1 MKSIIDAYKTVV
13 QRSIIRPEPVQIV
26 TETTVPEEL
35 QHIPESWDHHGKVS
49 DETYT
54 KMKSSLKQGSFT
66 HFPLESTA
74 SDADPDV
81 IEHLTKHGYEIKDY
95 KAGTATI
102 KKTVG
107 DPSRGIPLRDK
118 HVEEKIGSI
127 LEKTGATP
135 EVKTSFINDPSRAAS
150 KSSQHVVIA
159 TSPLAIAGMTTGT
172 AWRDQ
177 SCMNMPSGAYQHK
190 LKDDSENGTHVAFL
204 VPHDDVTA
212 FKHGE
217 PSKPLA
223 RIALKPFHGPGGDTI
238 FRPENKTYGADNSAF
253 AKAVSQ
259 WSNEN
264 YPAQPG
270 HTYTKNQH
278 VYDDTGNHE
287 YHAMSTDDIE
297 DHVEN
302 GTTFPRGAM
311 IDHHLIDHAIAHAAK
326 HYSYENEPEHAAT
339 RSRDHARTL
348 MEMSYIPNLTTSHV
362 AKIHRQIENL
372 SDIGDNS
379 IMNRLAFNHMMQ
391 YHGDKASTAMMN
403 KFMSQGDVQ
412 PTKSM
417 LMNPKLPDEAL
428 DKVSPKDYGFVR
440 RSKLK
445 QQHIDKLVD
454 HVIAGNGGDRTMHEL
469 KDHLSSDNLHK
480 IIANPDSFGGGIE
493 QTIIDAKKFDRS
505 HHAAILN
512 NINKIQNPY
521 IRRETINHLLKSSKF
536 ADVEDAHHLP
546 GNSMYANLLENPH
559 IGEDVHVKLK
569 REFMNNT
576 TGGVPTAQNVRYL
589 SRAYGFGDM
598 DLIPKT
604 ISKHL
609 TTDDYDRLSEHNYN
623 LGFEDKQHSNKFL
636 DANFNRAKKLDKQ
649 IGETITAGHAKYPDF
664 DETQDADVRTLKDRL
679 HNHLTNYA
687 SNIDNHIDNHVRD
700 EDWSGVKDFGEHEK
714 TLNRLSGSDEP
725 THSID
730 WLDHYKTPKHPTHDN
745 EENEHYTD
753 NFLDLGIRLHDLKRN
768 HSYD

>member
-1 MKSIIDAYKTVV
+1 MKSITEAYLRMLQPAAT
-13 QRSIIRPEPVQIV
+13 PEVI

-49 DETYT
+49 DETYA
-54 KMKSSLKQGSFT
+54 KMKSALKQGSFT

-81 IEHLTKHGYEIKDY
+81 IEHLTNHGYEIKDY

-127 LEKTGATP
+127 LERTGATP
-135 EVKTSFINDPSRAAS
+135 AIKTSFMNDPSRAAS
-150 KSSQHVVIA
+150 KSSHHVVIA

-238 FRPENKTYGADNSAF
+238 FRPENKTYGANNSAF

-270 HTYTKNQH
+270 HTYTKNRH
-278 VYDDTGNHE
+278 VYDDTGNAD
-287 YHAMSTDDIE
+287 YHALSKEDIE
-297 DHVEN
+297 HHVEN
-302 GTTFPRGAM
+302 GTTFERGAM
-311 IDHHLIDHAIAHAAK
+311 IDHHLIDHAISHAAK

-372 SDIGDNS
+372 SDIGDNP

-417 LMNPKLPDEAL
+417 LMNPKISDEVL
-428 DKVSPKDYGFVR
+428 DKVDPQDYQFVR
-440 RSKLK
+440 RSRLK
-445 QQHIDKLVD
+445 DKHIDKLVD
-454 HVIAGNGGDRTMHEL
+454 YVAAGKGGARTVGEM
-469 KDHLSSDNLHK
+469 KDHLSSDHINKLIHSDNLDLVYDR
-480 IIANPDSFGGGIE
+480 IL
-493 QTIIDAKKFDRS
+493 DAKNFNED
-505 HHAAILN
+505 HHNAMLLAV
-512 NINKIQNPY
+512 NKQTNPY
-521 IRRETINHLLKSSKF
+521 LQNHSINTILKTSKF
-536 ADVEDAHHLP
+536 AKVEDVQHKP
-546 GNSMYANLLENPH
+546 GATMYSALMENPH
-559 IGEDVHVKLK
+559 IGPEVHNNLK
-569 REFMNNT
+569 KEFIDNA
-576 TGGVPTAQNVRYL
+576 TGGNPDRKSIRLPSDVF
-589 SRAYGFGDM
+589 GFGEM
-598 DLIPKT
+598 YNIPKKMSDHFT
-604 ISKHL
+604 K
-609 TTDDYDRLSEHNYN
+609 DDYARLAEHNYAAS
-623 LGFEDKQHSNKFL
+623 FEDKQHSNKFL
-636 DANFNRAKKLDKQ
+636 DAGFNRAKHIDSQ
-649 IGETITAGHAKYPDF
+649 ITDTIKNGHAKYPDF
-664 DETQDADVRTLKDRL
+664 DESQDADVRTLKERL

-700 EDWSGVKDFGEHEK
+700 DDWSGVKDFGEHEK

-730 WLDHYKTPKHPTHDN
+730 WLDHYSTPKKRNVEST
-745 EENEHYTD
+745 ENEHYND
-753 NFLDLGIRLHDLKRN
+753 NFLDLGIRLHDLNRHHTN
-768 HSYD
+768 QYE

>member
-1 MKSIIDAYKTVV
+1 MKSIAQAYLRMLQSVDV
-13 QRSIIRPEPVQIV
+13 PEVI

-49 DETYT
+49 DETYA
-54 KMKSSLKQGSFT
+54 KMKSALKQGSFT

-74 SDADPDV
+74 ADADPDV
-81 IEHLTKHGYEIKDY
+81 IEHLTNHGYEIKDY

-223 RIALKPFHGPGGDTI
+223 RIALKPFHGRGGDTI

-253 AKAVSQ
+253 TKAVSH
-259 WSNEN
+259 WASEN
-264 YPAQPG
+264 YPAEPG
-270 HTYTKNQH
+270 HSYTKNRN
-278 VYDDTGNHE
+278 VYDDTGNAD
-287 YHAMSTDDIE
+287 YHALSKEDIE
-297 DHVEN
+297 HHVEN
-302 GTTFPRGAM
+302 GTTFERGAM
-311 IDHHLIDHAIAHAAK
+311 IDNHLIDHAISHAAK
-326 HYSYENEPEHAAT
+326 HFSYENEPEHAAT

-348 MEMSYIPNLTTSHV
+348 MEMSYIPNLTTAHV
-362 AKIHRQIENL
+362 AKINRHIDSL
-372 SDIGDNS
+372 SASGDNT
-379 IMNRLAFNHMMQ
+379 IMNRLAFNHLMT
-391 YHGDKASTAMMN
+391 YHGDKASTSMMH
-403 KFMSQGDVQ
+403 KFMTQGDVQ

-417 LMNPKLPDEAL
+417 LMNPKLPDDVL
-428 DKVSPKDYGFVR
+428 DKVDPADYGFVR

-445 QQHIDKLVD
+445 DKHVDKLVD
-454 HVIAGNGGDRTMHEL
+454 YVSAGKGGARVVSDL
-469 KDHLSSDNLHK
+469 KDNLSSDHISRLINSDAFDLVH
-480 IIANPDSFGGGIE
+480 DRL
-493 QTIIDAKKFDRS
+493 IDARNFNEN
-505 HHAAILN
+505 HHNEMLSAA
-512 NINKIQNPY
+512 NKLTNPY
-521 IRRETINHLLKSSKF
+521 LRNHAINGILKNSKF
-536 ADVEDAHHLP
+536 AKVEDTQHKP
-546 GNSMYANLLENPH
+546 GATMYSALMENPH
-559 IGEDVHVKLK
+559 IGAEVHKNLK
-569 REFMNNT
+569 NEFINNA
-576 TGGVPTAQNVRYL
+576 TGGNPDRKNIRLTDEVF
-589 SRAYGFGDM
+589 GFGDM
-598 DLIPKT
+598 HKIPKKMSDHFT
-604 ISKHL
+604 K
-609 TTDDYDRLSEHNYN
+609 DDYDRLAEHNYAAT
-623 LGFEDKQHSNKFL
+623 FEDKHHSNKFL
-636 DANFNRAKKLDKQ
+636 DASLNRAKNIDNQ
-649 IGETITAGHAKYPDF
+649 IDQTIKTGQSKYPDF
-664 DETQDADVRTLKDRL
+664 DVNQDADVRTLKARL

-687 SNIDNHIDNHVRD
+687 SNIDNHIDEHVRN
-700 EDWSGVKDFGEHEK
+700 EDWAGVKDFSEHEK
-714 TLNRLSGSDEP
+714 TVNRLSGSDEP

-730 WLDHYKTPKHPTHDN
+730 SLKHYSTPKASKVES
-745 EENEHYTD
+745 EENEHYND

-768 HSYD
+768 HQYD

>member
-1 MKSIIDAYKTVV
+1 MKSITEAYLRMLQPAAT
-13 QRSIIRPEPVQIV
+13 PEVI

-49 DETYT
+49 DETYA
-54 KMKSSLKQGSFT
+54 KMKSALKQGSFT

-81 IEHLTKHGYEIKDY
+81 IEHLTNHGYEIKDY

-127 LEKTGATP
+127 LERTGATP
-135 EVKTSFINDPSRAAS
+135 AVKTSFINDPSRAAS
-150 KSSQHVVIA
+150 KSGQHVVIA

-204 VPHDDVTA
+204 VPPDDMTA

-238 FRPENKTYGADNSAF
+238 FRPENKTYGANNSAF

-278 VYDDTGNHE
+278 VYDDTGNDE
-287 YHAMSTDDIE
+287 YHAMSFDDIE
-297 DHVEN
+297 DHIN
-302 GTTFPRGAM
+302 SGRGFSKKFI
-311 IDHHLIDHAIAHAAK
+311 IDNHLIDHALTHSARRF
-326 HYSYENEPEHAAT
+326 SYENQPEYAAT
-339 RSRDHARTL
+339 RSHEHAKALSAMT
-348 MEMSYIPNLTTSHV
+348 SIPNLTTSHV
-362 AKIHRQIENL
+362 AKINRHIHSL
-372 SDIGDNS
+372 DDSGDNS
-379 IMNRLAFNHMMQ
+379 ALKNVAFMNLML
-391 YHGDKASTAMMN
+391 YHGDKASTSMMQ
-403 KFMSQGDVQ
+403 KYMGFGDGMK
-412 PTKSM
+412 PTRSM
-417 LMNPKLPDEAL
+417 LMNPKLPDDVL
-428 DKVSPKDYGFVR
+428 DKVDPSYYGFVR

-445 QQHIDKLVD
+445 QRHIDKLVD
-454 HVIAGNGGDRTMHEL
+454 HVIAGNGGDRTMNDL

-480 IIANPDSFGGGIE
+480 IIANPDSFGGGTE
-493 QTIIDAKKFDRS
+493 QTIIDAKNFDRS
-505 HHAAILN
+505 HHVAILN
-512 NINKIQNPY
+512 NVNRIQNPY
-521 IRRETINHLLKSSKF
+521 IKRETINHLLKSSKF

-569 REFMNNT
+569 REFMNNA
-576 TGGVPTAQNVRYL
+576 TGGVPGNQAVRYI
-589 SRAYGFGDM
+589 SRVYGFGDM
-598 DLIPKT
+598 GNIPNA
-604 ISKHL
+604 ISKHM
-609 TTDDYDRLSEHNYN
+609 TSDDYDRLSEHNYN

-636 DANFNRAKKLDKQ
+636 DANFNHAKKLDKQ
-649 IGETITAGHAKYPDF
+649 IGETIESGHAKYPDF
-664 DETQDADVRTLKDRL
+664 DESQDADVRTLKERL

-700 EDWSGVKDFGEHEK
+700 DDWSGVKDFGEHEK

-730 WLDHYKTPKHPTHDN
+730 WLDHYKTPKHPTQDD

>member
-1 MKSIIDAYKTVV
+1 MKSITEAYLRMLQPAAT
-13 QRSIIRPEPVQIV
+13 PEVI

-49 DETYT
+49 DETYA
-54 KMKSSLKQGSFT
+54 KMKSVLKQGSFT

-74 SDADPDV
+74 GDADPDV
-81 IEHLTKHGYEIKDY
+81 IEHLTNHGYEIKDY

-127 LEKTGATP
+127 LERTGATP
-135 EVKTSFINDPSRAAS
+135 AVKTSFINDPSRAAS

-212 FKHGE
+212 FKQGE

-238 FRPENKTYGADNSAF
+238 FRPENKTYGANNSAF

-270 HTYTKNQH
+270 HTYVKNHH
-278 VYDDTGNHE
+278 VYDDTGNDE
-287 YHAMSTDDIE
+287 YHAISKEDIE
-297 DHVEN
+297 HHVEN
-302 GTTFPRGAM
+302 GTTFERGAM
-311 IDHHLIDHAIAHAAK
+311 IDHHLIDHAISHAAK
-326 HYSYENEPEHAAT
+326 HFSYENEPEHAAT

-372 SDIGDNS
+372 SDIGDTP
-379 IMNRLAFNHMMQ
+379 IMNRLAFNHMMY
-391 YHGDKASTAMMN
+391 YHGDKASTTIVN

-417 LMNPKLPDEAL
+417 LMNPKLPDDVL
-428 DKVSPKDYGFVR
+428 DKVSPNDYGFVR

-454 HVIAGNGGDRTMHEL
+454 HVIAGNGGDRTMNDL

-480 IIANPDSFGGGIE
+480 IIANPDSFGGGTE
-493 QTIIDAKKFDRS
+493 QTIIDAKNFDRS
-505 HHAAILN
+505 HHDAILN
-512 NINKIQNPY
+512 NVNRIQNPY
-521 IRRETINHLLKSSKF
+521 IKRETMDHLLKNSKF
-536 ADVEDAHHLP
+536 ADVDDAHHLP
-546 GNSMYANLLENPH
+546 GNSMYAKLLENPH
-559 IGEDVHVKLK
+559 IGEDVHKKLK
-569 REFMNNT
+569 REFMNNA
-576 TGGVPTAQNVRYL
+576 TGGVPEKQNVRYI

-598 DLIPKT
+598 GNIPNT
-604 ISKHL
+604 ISKHM
-609 TTDDYDRLSEHNYN
+609 TSDDYDRLSEHNYN

-649 IGETITAGHAKYPDF
+649 IGETIDSGHAKYPDF
-664 DETQDADVRTLKDRL
+664 DESQDADLRTLKERL

-725 THSID
+725 TRSID
-730 WLDHYKTPKHPTHDN
+730 WLDHYKTPKHPTHDD